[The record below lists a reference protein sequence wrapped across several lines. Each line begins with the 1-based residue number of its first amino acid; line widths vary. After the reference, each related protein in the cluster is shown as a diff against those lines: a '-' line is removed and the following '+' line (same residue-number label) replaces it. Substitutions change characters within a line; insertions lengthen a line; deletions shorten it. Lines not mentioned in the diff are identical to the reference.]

1 MSFHW
6 NEHSAAGQQC
16 VCFMWRIRC
25 ELSHTYDMVSRRSGT
40 INPRS
45 HLAELF
51 FWLFTIEKKNQQSRT
66 IWNQSKWWK
75 YNVWLLIRIH
85 TNVFLIIWRFTT
97 TVSEHSTDTL
107 RTKQD
112 SWGLIRRNENSFRE
126 MRKYFKIIYE
136 WYRFLFDRNDYRAD
150 RFQIV
155 SNC

>member
-6 NEHSAAGQQC
+6 NEHSSTGQQC
-16 VCFMWRIRC
+16 VCFMWGIRC
-25 ELSHTYDMVSRRSGT
+25 ELSHTYDMVSRRSST

-75 YNVWLLIRIH
+75 YNVWLLIRIF
-85 TNVFLIIWRFTT
+85 TNVFPIIWRFTT
-97 TVSEHSTDTL
+97 TVSEHFTDTL
-107 RTKQD
+107 GTKQD

-126 MRKYFKIIYE
+126 MRKYFKIIY
-136 WYRFLFDRNDYRAD
+136 RMIPISFRQKRLPCRS
-150 RFQIV
+150 V
-155 SNC
+155 SDC